1 MPPDLASLRQ
11 DIDKI
16 DKELLRLFNQR
27 AALAQAVAE
36 AKRAE
41 GQDDSQ
47 FYKPE
52 REAQI
57 LRLVQA
63 TNPGPL
69 PDAAVALLFR
79 ELMSACLALEA
90 PLTVAYLGPNGTFSE
105 QAAVKHF
112 GQSVARLP
120 CPTLDAVAQAV
131 ATQQAHYGVLPVEN
145 SLEGMVG
152 QSLDAVWQSAL
163 RVVGEVYLP
172 IQHVLATQAAD
183 FSNIDKVLAHPQALG
198 QCRRW
203 LATHLP
209 AVPTEAASSN
219 AEAARLAAAN
229 PTWAAIGGETAAVA
243 FGLPILARHLEDVA
257 GNSTRFW
264 VLGQEP
270 VAASGCDKTS
280 FVAVTRHAPGA
291 LLELLQPFAAA
302 SVNLWKLQSR
312 PLKETP
318 WQYAFFIDC
327 EGHAS
332 AAPLAAI
339 FTELTKNTLFFKIL
353 GSYPAAAR

>member
-1 MPPDLASLRQ
+1 MPPNLTSLRQ
-11 DIDKI
+11 AIDKI
-16 DKELLRLFNQR
+16 DKELLLLLNQR
-27 AALAQAVAE
+27 AGLAQSVAE
-36 AKRAE
+36 AKRAQ
-41 GQDDSQ
+41 GDHQ

-57 LRLVQA
+57 LRWAQEH
-63 TNPGPL
+63 NPGPL

-79 ELMSACLALEA
+79 EVMSACLALEA
-90 PLTVAYLGPNGTFSE
+90 PLTVAYLGPVGTFSE
-105 QAAVKHF
+105 QAAFKHF
-112 GQSVARLP
+112 GHSVHGLP
-120 CPTLDAVAQAV
+120 CPTLEAVAQAV
-131 ATQQAHYGVLPVEN
+131 VAQQAHYGVLPVEN

-152 QSLDAVWQSAL
+152 QSLDAVWQSPL

-172 IQHVLATQAAD
+172 IHHVLATQAQD
-183 FSNIDKVLAHPQALG
+183 FTSISQVLAHPQALG

-209 AVPTEAASSN
+209 TVPTEAASSN

-229 PTWAAIGGETAAVA
+229 PTWAAICGETAATA
-243 FGLPILARHLEDVA
+243 FGVPILSRHLEDVA
-257 GNSTRFW
+257 GNTTRFW
-264 VLGQEP
+264 ILGQAA
-270 VAASGCDKTS
+270 VAASGRDKTS

-327 EGHAS
+327 EGHAE
-332 AAPLAAI
+332 AAPLAEI
-339 FTELTKNTLFFKIL
+339 FAELKKNTLFFKIL
-353 GSYPAAAR
+353 GAYPVATW